1 MDFVGEMNLKRFL
14 AIMAVSSML
23 TVSVV
28 TAPLQV
34 IAEADTTQGT
44 QDSNVDYQTLIIP
57 KNNQVVGSAK
67 AYQEQKWGTGLLKD
81 AIRYILKH
89 PKIAAKAVEKYGGKR
104 AAKAFLKHF
113 GKVSASLRPLLKYSD
128 LVDNSVYYAV
138 YRALCNAGISS
149 KTATNAAE
157 AIKVA
162 LSLFF

>member
-34 IAEADTTQGT
+34 TAEADTTQGT

-67 AYQEQKWGTGLLKD
+67 AYQEQKWGTGL
-81 AIRYILKH
+81 
-89 PKIAAKAVEKYGGKR
+89 
-104 AAKAFLKHF
+104 
-113 GKVSASLRPLLKYSD
+113 
-128 LVDNSVYYAV
+128 
-138 YRALCNAGISS
+138 
-149 KTATNAAE
+149 
-157 AIKVA
+157 IK
-162 LSLFF
+162 LF